1 MYSLIRLGVIYLT
14 LVRHGLDEV
23 LRETR
28 LWALFRIVLFLTP
41 AYWLNRRKNKGSRG
55 ERLREALE
63 ELGPIFVKFGQIL
76 STRRDL
82 LPDDLADELAKLQ
95 DRVTPIPLE
104 ISREVLGN
112 AYGKPLEQVFAYFE
126 ENPLAAASIAQVHA
140 ARLKDGREVVV
151 KIIRPGIS
159 KRIKRDIEVMYL
171 FAHLA
176 EKYWSE
182 GKRLHPVE
190 VVSEFEHHLNDELD
204 LLREAGNC
212 TMLRRNFEDS
222 HLLYVPEVMWDYC
235 NPRVFVMERVFG
247 VPISHL
253 AVLKTNNVNLRY
265 LAEAGVETFFTQ
277 VFRDN
282 FFHADMHPGNIFVD
296 ISNPNYPNY
305 IAVDFGIMGTLS
317 KADQHYLAE
326 NFLAFFHRDYRR
338 VAELHVDSGWVPAN
352 TRVEE
357 FEGAIRSVCEPI
369 FNRPLK
375 EISFGLL
382 LLRLFQTARRF
393 NMEVQPQLVLLQKT
407 LLNIEGLGRQL
418 YPDLDLWQ
426 TAQPYLEKWMKERVG
441 MGAIWHNLREE
452 APHWI
457 ETIPEL
463 PRLLHDALLELRKPS
478 SKIPQHNPELQQLL
492 QNYHRRNIL
501 AIAGGAFLI
510 SAAVLIGLN
519 TNVFLNLS
527 ILGTIAAII
536 GLIFLISAVLD

>member
-23 LRETR
+23 LRETP
-28 LWALFRIVLFLTP
+28 LWYLFRIVLFLTP
-41 AYWLNRRKNKGSRG
+41 AYWLNNNKYNKLRG

-104 ISREVLGN
+104 VSLEVLEK
-112 AYGKPLEQVFAYFE
+112 AYGKPPEEVFAYFE

-140 ARLKDGREVVV
+140 ARLSDGRDVVV

-190 VVSEFEHHLNDELD
+190 VVKEFEHHLNDELD

-253 AVLKTNNVNLRY
+253 ATLKANNVNLRY

-282 FFHADMHPGNIFVD
+282 FFHADMHPGNIFVN
-296 ISNPNYPNY
+296 ISNPEYPNY

-326 NFLAFFHRDYRR
+326 NFLAFFRRDYRR

-357 FEGAIRSVCEPI
+357 FEGAIRCVCEPI

-426 TAQPYLEKWMKERVG
+426 TAQPYLEKWMKQRVG
-441 MGAIWHNLREE
+441 VGAIWSNLKEE
-452 APHWI
+452 IPQWV

-463 PRLLHDALLELRKPS
+463 PRLLHDALLELRKPQRDNS
-478 SKIPQHNPELQQLL
+478 QQLELQQIL

-501 AIAGGAFLI
+501 AIAGGSFLI
-510 SAAVLIGLN
+510 SAALLIGLN
-519 TNVFLNLS
+519 TKIFMDLS
-527 ILGTIAAII
+527 ILGVTAAIV
-536 GLIFLISAVLD
+536 GLVLLVIALLD